1 MKGDEKSST
10 AWPDDPHEWPTFS
23 DAALLQWLDGHE
35 IRDTDLLD
43 FGVITMRSDD
53 RVIGYN
59 RYESGRAGI
68 RAERV
73 LGRDLFVDVAPCLN
87 NFMVAE
93 RYRTDG
99 DLDEELD
106 YVFTF
111 RMRPTPVRLRLL
123 AAAGGRRRYLA
134 IRPR

>member
-1 MKGDEKSST
+1 MKGDDKSAT
-10 AWPDDPHEWPTFS
+10 AWPNDPHEWPTFS

-43 FGVITMRSDD
+43 FGVITIRSDD

-59 RYESGRAGI
+59 RYESDRAGI

-93 RYRTDG
+93 RYRADG

-123 AAAGGRRRYLA
+123 AAAGGHRRYLA